1 MRFRA
6 ISGSKSAMSGIL
18 RKLKTN
24 KTRSHGDFGFL
35 HYRGI
40 FQGNIFGDVNCFPKL
55 KDVRR
60 FI

>member
-6 ISGSKSAMSGIL
+6 ISGSKSAMGGIL

-24 KTRSHGDFGFL
+24 KTRSHRDFGFL

-40 FQGNIFGDVNCFPKL
+40 FPANIFGDVNCFPKL